1 MTWQR
6 FVGSGPAAYLPALPS
21 IRQAAGLSKAELAGR
36 AGVSASTVA
45 HLERQQVRASTRM
58 RRRLAAVLGVD
69 PDDLLA
75 ETETEESS
83 P

>member
-1 MTWQR
+1 MVWRR
-6 FVGSGPAAYLPALPS
+6 FVGRGPAAYLPALPA
-21 IRQAAGLSKAELAGR
+21 IRRAAGLSKAELARR
-36 AGVSASTVA
+36 AGISASTVA
-45 HLERQQVRASTRM
+45 HLERQQARASTRM

-75 ETETEESS
+75 ETEEPT